1 VPDVVAKT
9 MAFICGALLVGACAV
24 LYVTSRPSV
33 GANEVVAEFQDAFP
47 ILEGMYVR
55 VDGSIA
61 GSVGTVEVTDDGL
74 AEVTLILDETIEDP
88 SSDATAAIRQQ
99 DTTGDSYVA
108 FEPGDSGEP
117 LPEEDGKPI
126 IKCGAETP
134 QSPCQATLT
143 APRFDD
149 LLNAFGPAER
159 TGVKLILLELSRALD
174 ERGDDVNAA
183 ALELRPAMVA
193 ANEALAE
200 VSSQNAALRAVIED
214 AERVTAQAASKRAE
228 LGGLI
233 DSLETTLIA
242 TAEES
247 GSLDAGLE
255 RLPETTT
262 QARSTMSALA
272 NAAEAGVPLAEEVE
286 SSAPELASAIDA
298 APGFL
303 DDAEVALGH
312 AEPTLDLT
320 RRLLKAGEP
329 TIKADPT
336 RVVTGAFDLAPAISN
351 LLTGV
356 LGDENTIKALFGDD
370 GKGTAA
376 GTLDRY
382 GLGAVSNEPGNHMF
396 YPPTNANRNMFRI
409 SAVFNCTM
417 FGVPV
422 EPGCLLNILA
432 PRRANA
438 DDAGGSPEK
447 KTGGGAGG
455 GDGEQPGGGDSPVP
469 PVDLPG
475 GGGGNGDD
483 PLGLGGILDDTVSG
497 LGNLGGGGGNNG
509 GSGGGGKQGPKS
521 PDQAAQDLLDF
532 LFKP

>member
-1 VPDVVAKT
+1 MPDVVAKT
-9 MAFICGALLVGACAV
+9 MAFICGALLVGTCAI
-24 LYVTSRPSV
+24 LYVTSRPQA

-55 VDGSIA
+55 VDGAIA
-61 GSVGTVEVTDDGL
+61 GSVGTVEVTDNGL
-74 AEVTLILDETIEDP
+74 AEVTLILDESIEDP

-108 FEPGDSGEP
+108 FEPGDSGKP
-117 LPEEDGKPI
+117 LPEVDGKPTI
-126 IKCGAETP
+126 ECGAETP
-134 QSPCQATLT
+134 ESPCQATLT

-159 TGVKLILLELSRALD
+159 SGVKLILLELSRALD

-193 ANEALAE
+193 ANQALAE
-200 VSSQNAALRAVIED
+200 VNSQNAALRAVIED
-214 AERVTAQAASKRAE
+214 AEDVTSQAASKRAE

-247 GSLDAGLE
+247 ASLDAGLD

-262 QARSTMSALA
+262 QAHSTMSALA
-272 NAAEAGVPLAEEVE
+272 DASEAGIPLSEEVE
-286 SSAPELASAIDA
+286 ASAPELASAIGA
-298 APGFL
+298 APEFL
-303 DDAEVALGH
+303 DGAEVALDH
-312 AEPTLDLT
+312 AGPTLDLT

-370 GKGTAA
+370 GKGTDA
-376 GTLDRY
+376 GTLDRF
-382 GLGAVSNEPGNHMF
+382 GLGAVSNEPGNEPG
-396 YPPTNANRNMFRI
+396 YPASNVNRNMFRI

-422 EPGCLLNILA
+422 EPDCLVNILG
-432 PRRANA
+432 PRRSTAEAKKSGA
-438 DDAGGSPEK
+438 DGSK
-447 KTGGGAGG
+447 
-455 GDGEQPGGGDSPVP
+455 GE
-469 PVDLPG
+469 
-475 GGGGNGDD
+475 GGGGNGGGGGPPTPPSGGPDPKD
-483 PLGLGGILDDTVSG
+483 PLGLNDILDDTLPNLPG
-497 LGNLGGGGGNNG
+497 IGNGGGNQG
-509 GSGGGGKQGPKS
+509 QKGPKK
-521 PDQAAQDLLDF
+521 PDKAVQDLLDF

>member
-1 VPDVVAKT
+1 MPDVVAKT
-9 MAFICGALLVGACAV
+9 MAFICGALLVATCAV
-24 LYVTSRPSV
+24 LYVTSRPQA

-55 VDGSIA
+55 VDGAIA
-61 GSVGTVEVTDDGL
+61 GSVGPVEVTDNGL
-74 AEVTLILDETIEDP
+74 AEVTLILDDTIEDP

-117 LPEEDGKPI
+117 LPEEDGSPI
-126 IKCGAETP
+126 IKCEAETP
-134 QSPCQATLT
+134 SSPCQSTLT

-193 ANEALAE
+193 ANQALTE
-200 VSSQNAALRAVIED
+200 VNSQNDALRAVIED
-214 AERVTAQAASKRAE
+214 AEDVTGQAASKRAE
-228 LGGLI
+228 LAGLI
-233 DSLETTLIA
+233 DSLETTLVA
-242 TAEES
+242 TGDES
-247 GSLDAGLE
+247 ASLDAGLD
-255 RLPETTT
+255 RLPETTA
-262 QARSTMSALA
+262 QARSTMASLA
-272 NAAEAGVPLAEEVE
+272 NAAEAGVPLAQEVQ

-303 DDAEVALGH
+303 DDAEVAIDT
-312 AEPTLDLT
+312 ATPTLDLT

-329 TIKADPT
+329 TIQADPT
-336 RVVTGAFDLAPAISN
+336 RVVTGAFDLAPAVSN

-356 LGDENTIKALFGDD
+356 LGDENTIKGLFGDD
-370 GKGTAA
+370 GKGTAS
-376 GTLDRY
+376 GTLDRF
-382 GLGAVSNEPGNHMF
+382 GLGAVSNEPGNQPG
-396 YPPTNANRNMFRI
+396 YPATNANRNMFRI

-422 EPGCLLNILA
+422 EPGCLTDVIG
-432 PRRANA
+432 PRRR
-438 DDAGGSPEK
+438 DAKLSGGS
-447 KTGGGAGG
+447 GGAGEGGQNGGRGDDGRG
-455 GDGEQPGGGDSPVP
+455 GDTSPTPPGTGSDPR
-469 PVDLPG
+469 
-475 GGGGNGDD
+475 D
-483 PLGLGGILDDTVSG
+483 PLGLGDILDDPVPDVPG
-497 LGNLGGGGGNNG
+497 IGGGDRGR
-509 GSGGGGKQGPKS
+509 KS
-521 PDQAAQDLLDF
+521 QKPDQAAQELLNF

>member
-1 VPDVVAKT
+1 MPDVVAKT
-9 MAFICGALLVGACAV
+9 MAFICGALLFAACAV
-24 LYVTSRPSV
+24 LYVTSRPQA

-183 ALELRPAMVA
+183 ALQLRPAMVA
-193 ANEALAE
+193 ANDALAE
-200 VSSQNAALRAVIED
+200 VNSQNAALRAVIED
-214 AERVTAQAASKRAE
+214 AEAVTAQAASKRAE

-233 DSLETTLIA
+233 ESLETTLVA

-247 GSLDAGLE
+247 GSLDAGID

-262 QARSTMSALA
+262 QAHSTMSALA
-272 NAAEAGVPLAEEVE
+272 DASEAGIPLAREVE
-286 SSAPELASAIDA
+286 ASAPELASAIDA
-298 APGFL
+298 APSFL
-303 DDAEVALGH
+303 DGAEVALDH
-312 AEPTLDLT
+312 AGPTLDLT

-376 GTLDRY
+376 GTLDRF

-396 YPPTNANRNMFRI
+396 YPADNANRNMFRI

-422 EPGCLLNILA
+422 EPDCLLDILG
-432 PRRANA
+432 PRRSNA
-438 DDAGGSPEK
+438 KRSSGQGGSER
-447 KTGGGAGG
+447 GGK
-455 GDGEQPGGGDSPVP
+455 D
-469 PVDLPG
+469 G
-475 GGGGNGDD
+475 GGGGDPSDGLPGPPAGLPNGDD
-483 PLGLGGILDDTVSG
+483 PRS
-497 LGNLGGGGGNNG
+497 
-509 GSGGGGKQGPKS
+509 
-521 PDQAAQDLLDF
+521 
-532 LFKP
+532 

>member
-1 VPDVVAKT
+1 MPDIVAKT
-9 MAFICGALLVGACAV
+9 MAFICGALLVGTCAV
-24 LYVTSRPSV
+24 LYVTSRPQA

-47 ILEGMYVR
+47 ILEGMFVR
-55 VDGSIA
+55 VDGAIA
-61 GSVGTVEVTDDGL
+61 GSVGPVEVTDDGL

-108 FEPGDSGEP
+108 FEPGDSGES
-117 LPEEDGKPI
+117 LPEVDGTPTI
-126 IKCGAETP
+126 ECGAETP
-134 QSPCQATLT
+134 SSPCQATLT

-159 TGVKLILLELSRALD
+159 SGVKLILLELSRALD

-200 VSSQNAALRAVIED
+200 VNSQNAALRAVIED
-214 AERVTAQAASKRAE
+214 AEDVTAQAASKRAE

-233 DSLETTLIA
+233 DSLETTLVA

-247 GSLDAGLE
+247 DSLDAGLD
-255 RLPETTT
+255 RLPATTA
-262 QARSTMSALA
+262 QARSTMSSLA
-272 NAAEAGVPLAEEVE
+272 NAAEAGVPLAREVE
-286 SSAPELASAIDA
+286 ASAPELASAINA

-303 DDAEVALGH
+303 DDAEVVLDRSG
-312 AEPTLDLT
+312 PTLDLT

-336 RVVTGAFDLAPAISN
+336 RVVTGAFDLAPATSN

-356 LGDENTIKALFGDD
+356 LGDENTIKGLFGDD
-370 GKGTAA
+370 SGGVGP
-376 GTLDRY
+376 GTLDRF
-382 GLGAVSNEPGNHMF
+382 GLGAVSVEPGNQPG
-396 YPPTNANRNMFRI
+396 YPASNVNRNMFRI
-409 SAVFNCTM
+409 SAVLNCTM

-422 EPGCLLNILA
+422 EPGCLTAIIG
-432 PRRANA
+432 PRRRDAELNG
-438 DDAGGSPEK
+438 AGGSR
-447 KTGGGAGG
+447 GGGGGNGG
-455 GDGEQPGGGDSPVP
+455 GGPGGGDSPTP
-469 PVDLPG
+469 PAEGSDPRDPLSLGDILDDALPNLPG
-475 GGGGNGDD
+475 IGNGGNG
-483 PLGLGGILDDTVSG
+483 GKGK
-497 LGNLGGGGGNNG
+497 GGNKP
-509 GSGGGGKQGPKS
+509 S
-521 PDQAAQDLLDF
+521 DDATQDLLDF